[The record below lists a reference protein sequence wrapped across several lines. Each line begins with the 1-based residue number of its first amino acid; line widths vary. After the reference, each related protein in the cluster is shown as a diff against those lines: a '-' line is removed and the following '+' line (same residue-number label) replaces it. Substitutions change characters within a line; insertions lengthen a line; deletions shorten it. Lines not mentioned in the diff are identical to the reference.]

1 MTIGADEVKKIK
13 DRAARALK
21 KQDWAKALEAH
32 QELAKAQPKDLR
44 VKLKVGEILLKL
56 KRQDE
61 AMSVYQEV
69 AETYTKDQF
78 LIQAVS
84 VYKLMQQIDPNHP
97 GLGDRL
103 ENLNRLRGIPQ
114 VKAAPPAVPPD
125 AEPGLELEVE
135 IEASPEAESQ
145 EKTLQAEIA
154 AAREAAEAKK
164 LDPHRGHFPETPLFS
179 QLGTEEFTQVV
190 SKFQVGTIP
199 KGTLVIKEGTK
210 GDSFFIVSHGDI
222 RVFRTH
228 PKSGKK
234 ITLAHLKDGAFFGEM
249 AFFLD
254 SVRQASC
261 ETAEESVLLRISR
274 ADLEGLMAQYPN
286 IRAVMR
292 DFFKKRALDQLFKTM
307 SLFETLEDAEKEVLT
322 EKFELVEAEP
332 GQMLISE
339 GDEGEYFWLIYS
351 GEVEVSATSADK
363 GPVKIASVGPGGY
376 VGEISLV
383 TKRAST
389 ADVTA
394 SARSVLFRLPRSLFS
409 ELLAMNLFMLDE
421 LTAVIEERIKS
432 TTQTLEST

>member
-1 MTIGADEVKKIK
+1 MAISPDEIKKIK
-13 DRAARALK
+13 ERVTRALK

-32 QELAKAQPKDLR
+32 HDLAKALPKDLR
-44 VKLKVGEILLKL
+44 VKLKIGEVLIRL

-61 AMSVYQEV
+61 AMKTYQEV
-69 AETYTKDQF
+69 AEAYSKDQF

-84 VYKLMQQIDPNHP
+84 VYKLMQQIDPAYP
-97 GLGDRL
+97 GLADKL
-103 ENLNRLRGIPQ
+103 EDLNRARGIPQ
-114 VKAAPPAVPPD
+114 TRTIPPAVPPD
-125 AEPGLELEVE
+125 AEPGLEIEVE
-135 IEASPEAESQ
+135 VEVSPEAEAAQ
-145 EKTLQAEIA
+145 ESLQAAIA
-154 AAREAAEAKK
+154 AARQARDAKK
-164 LDPHRGHFPETPLFS
+164 REPAPGHFPETPLFS
-179 QLGTEEFTQVV
+179 QLGAEEFTQVV

-199 KGTLVIKEGTK
+199 KNTLVIKEGTK
-210 GDSFFIVSHGDI
+210 GDSFFIVSHGDV

-228 PKSGKK
+228 PQSGKK

-274 ADLEGLMAQYPN
+274 PDLEELMDRYPN

-292 DFFKKRALDQLFKTM
+292 DFFKQRALDQLFKTM

-322 EKFELVEAEP
+322 EKFEMIVAEP
-332 GQMLISE
+332 GTALIKE
-339 GDEGEYFWLIYS
+339 GEEGEYFWLIYA
-351 GEVEVSATSADK
+351 GEVEVSATHEDK
-363 GPVKIASVGPGGY
+363 GPVKLATVGPGGY

-383 TKRAST
+383 MKRPNT

-394 SARSVLFRLPRSLFS
+394 SARSVLFRLPRPVFG

-421 LTAVIEERIKS
+421 LSAVIEERLQS
-432 TTQTLEST
+432 TNQALSPA